1 METTLCIFQLLGAIV
16 AGMAASMQGTV
27 YGFPT
32 RALPQLVLDEDS
44 SIRLSTQEASWF
56 GKLEKKFEYVSG

>member
-1 METTLCIFQLLGAIV
+1 
-16 AGMAASMQGTV
+16 MAASMQGTV

-32 RALPQLVLDEDS
+32 RALPQLVLDKDP

-56 GKLEKKFEYVSG
+56 GKLKFKSQE